1 MRSETSRSTAPGPP
15 REAEITVLA
24 AARGALRAGVR
35 VFTLGRWMARRP
47 AIVGDEIAVTARLL
61 DQLPV
66 APAVVVAVAP
76 DVAVQSCVDELL
88 PGVRGMLGT
97 FGTLTVNV
105 ACPGPTVPEL
115 AGVLAMYNQP
125 ADALPEALVEA
136 VAAGRRCGL
145 TTAGGNCVLL
155 LQQFV
160 PAASSA
166 VVHASPYRTTPVH
179 VDGRWG
185 LTERWSAADE
195 FVVDAAGVRET
206 LAWKPTASVA
216 AAGGTH
222 TVAMPDGLRRQGSLS
237 RDTVRHLAAMA
248 KDAAVTAGR
257 RLALDI
263 ALGEHGPVVL
273 RCRPSPVGRMSRT
286 GTDA

>member
-1 MRSETSRSTAPGPP
+1 MRSETRWSIAPAPP
-15 REAEITVLA
+15 QEAEITVLA
-24 AARGALRAGVR
+24 AARGALRAGMR
-35 VFTLGRWMARRP
+35 VFTLARWMARKP
-47 AIVGDEIAVTARLL
+47 AVVGAEVAVTARLL

-66 APAVVVAVAP
+66 APAVVVVVAP
-76 DVAVQSCVDELL
+76 DVAVQSCVDDLL
-88 PGVRGMLGT
+88 PGVRGMLGAY
-97 FGTLTVNV
+97 GAVTVNV
-105 ACPGPTVPEL
+105 ACPAPTAPEM

-145 TTAGGNCVLL
+145 TTVSGNCVLL

-160 PAASSA
+160 PADVSA
-166 VVHASPYRTTPVH
+166 VVHATPHRATPVH

-195 FVVDAAGVRET
+195 FVVDGTRISER

-222 TVAMPDGLRRQGSLS
+222 TVATPEGLRRQGSLP
-237 RDTVRHLAAMA
+237 RDTVRQLAAMA

-257 RLALDI
+257 QLALDI
-263 ALGEHGPVVL
+263 VLGEHGPVVL
-273 RCRPSPVGRMSRT
+273 RCRPSPGGRMSRT

>member
-1 MRSETSRSTAPGPP
+1 MRSETSRSTAPPT
-15 REAEITVLA
+15 EAEITVLA
-24 AARGALRAGVR
+24 AARGALRAGIR

-47 AIVGDEIAVTARLL
+47 AVVGDEVAVTARLL

-66 APAVVVAVAP
+66 VPAVVVVVAP
-76 DVAVQSCVDELL
+76 GVAVQSCVDDLL

-97 FGTLTVNV
+97 LGAFTVNV
-105 ACPGPTVPEL
+105 ACPGPTAPDM

-125 ADALPEALVEA
+125 VDALPEALVEA
-136 VAAGRRCGL
+136 VEAGRRCGL
-145 TTAGGNCVLL
+145 TTADGSCVLL
-155 LQQFV
+155 LQRFV
-160 PAASSA
+160 PGDASA
-166 VVHASPYRTTPVH
+166 VVHASPHRTTPVH

-185 LTERWSAADE
+185 LTDRWSAADE
-195 FVVDAAGVRET
+195 FVVDGARVRET

-222 TVAMPDGLRRQGSLS
+222 TVATPEKLRRQGSLP
-237 RDTVRHLAAMA
+237 RDTVRQLAAMA

-257 RLALDI
+257 RLVLDI
-263 ALGEHGPVVL
+263 VLGEHGPVVL